1 MRSSLRRN
9 CLLLCAAML
18 CFSPLGCED
27 AANNNTIRK
36 SLDSLLADLDIAV
49 SKNSVEEL
57 EKVVR
62 NAKSLQATTQS
73 HIQSKNLILA
83 TANEKLAR
91 IEFRGIS
98 ASLYAAKATLQNVA
112 SQSTQVARI
121 RGTADSFYQA
131 GQPTD
136 TFDMGQ
142 QIQLTAEDDRVG
154 YLQILQQATTSIAMS
169 NDAIDAARAQS
180 SALSETAQDLFQQ
193 AQEEGL
199 IQGHAAFKKGVKT
212 VRRSQ
217 QYDKS
222 AESMQVESTM
232 LMQRSLE
239 DARAELEA
247 IASILHGV
255 QNTSEMLDQI
265 RTASMQNAAT
275 LRQFADDLD
284 NEVADVMGK
293 TIETADTLLQKLDTI
308 SGEIQAAIQA
318 VSRSGGNNRNAQ
330 KATAAW
336 KLGLQWLLGQVEESK
351 YSLLE
356 EENVSVKT
364 IISNNIVT
372 SVNKWK
378 ALADTLEAETQ
389 RAADNAI
396 AAYENARG
404 LSNSLG
410 SKSETLTM
418 QLDTRISVLQGNP
431 VPAQPDLDSGT
442 TDAETTDSGTSTVV
456 TSGFNSPQELIA
468 AFNAMP
474 PFERANGKTPAP
486 DLSLYYEGA
495 DANGQKLLEMMQKI
509 ATSSANLAI
518 AVRKHLG
525 ATAIDEMLSK
535 LPPSPGGGLKS
546 NLNIDTLE
554 MQGADNA
561 TATDASGKSM
571 RLQVTSSGWKI
582 RMGANPNADP
592 QMEEFAMMMLEGF
605 AQMATMMDTLTS
617 QVNAGNITTIDQLE
631 QAIES
636 AMSSMGF

>member
-1 MRSSLRRN
+1 
-9 CLLLCAAML
+9 
-18 CFSPLGCED
+18 
-27 AANNNTIRK
+27 
-36 SLDSLLADLDIAV
+36 
-49 SKNSVEEL
+49 
-57 EKVVR
+57 
-62 NAKSLQATTQS
+62 
-73 HIQSKNLILA
+73 
-83 TANEKLAR
+83 
-91 IEFRGIS
+91 
-98 ASLYAAKATLQNVA
+98 
-112 SQSTQVARI
+112 
-121 RGTADSFYQA
+121 
-131 GQPTD
+131 
-136 TFDMGQ
+136 
-142 QIQLTAEDDRVG
+142 
-154 YLQILQQATTSIAMS
+154 
-169 NDAIDAARAQS
+169 
-180 SALSETAQDLFQQ
+180 LSETAQDLFQQ

-330 KATAAW
+330 KATAEW

-404 LSNSLG
+404 LSDTLG

-442 TDAETTDSGTSTVV
+442 TDAETTDSGTS
-456 TSGFNSPQELIA
+456 
-468 AFNAMP
+468 
-474 PFERANGKTPAP
+474 
-486 DLSLYYEGA
+486 D
-495 DANGQKLLEMMQKI
+495 
-509 ATSSANLAI
+509 
-518 AVRKHLG
+518 
-525 ATAIDEMLSK
+525 
-535 LPPSPGGGLKS
+535 
-546 NLNIDTLE
+546 
-554 MQGADNA
+554 
-561 TATDASGKSM
+561 
-571 RLQVTSSGWKI
+571 
-582 RMGANPNADP
+582 
-592 QMEEFAMMMLEGF
+592 
-605 AQMATMMDTLTS
+605 
-617 QVNAGNITTIDQLE
+617 
-631 QAIES
+631 
-636 AMSSMGF
+636 